1 MLFKVDENLPA
12 EVAERLRGAGHDA
25 LSVFEQGLGGSG
37 DERLK
42 GVLQDEGRALM
53 TLDLGFADIRLH
65 PPEEFPGVIVL
76 RLVRQDREHVLAM
89 VESLL
94 PFLHENPLERRLWIV
109 RNGALRI
116 REQAPPP

>member
-1 MLFKVDENLPA
+1 MLLKIDENLPA

-42 GVLQDEGRALM
+42 GVLQDEGRALL

-65 PPEEFPGVIVL
+65 PPEEFSGVIVL
-76 RLVRQDREHVLAM
+76 RLVRQDRQHVLAM

-94 PFLHENPLERRLWIV
+94 PFLNQNPLERRLWIV
-109 RNGALRI
+109 RNGGLRI
-116 REQAPPP
+116 RE